1 MDGGMIER
9 RTTVVFSYRWLRRSR
24 YILTFTVIPV
34 ALVAR
39 LATAVIRAGRVDAV
53 RMLVA
58 TVQVRGLALV
68 HLDAVE
74 LVQLPVAGQT
84 LAHVRTERVDAAR
97 VQMAVI
103 TIRTTL
109 LSAFVDVCRRGRGW
123 EKEIYVSDPSLDLS
137 FGATAQTRS
146 PARCYKGPWATFFAD
161 TKLLISSSCP
171 CSVWEQSTRRRDVAC
186 FSGSVA
192 PNLIGADVSG

>member
-1 MDGGMIER
+1 M
-9 RTTVVFSYRWLRRSR
+9 
-24 YILTFTVIPV
+24 
-34 ALVAR
+34 
-39 LATAVIRAGRVDAV
+39 IRAGRVDAV

-58 TVQVRGLALV
+58 TVHVRRFALV

-109 LSAFVDVCRRGRGW
+109 LSAFVDVWWWRGGV
-123 EKEIYVSDPSLDLS
+123 KKKYVSDSSLDLS
-137 FGATAQTRS
+137 FGAVTELMT
-146 PARCYKGPWATFFAD
+146 PAFARWLGGSWATFFAD
-161 TKLLISSSCP
+161 TKMANLFQLPIFRRSNQRD
-171 CSVWEQSTRRRDVAC
+171 ETRH
-186 FSGSVA
+186 
-192 PNLIGADVSG
+192 VSRVGRTKLNWS